1 MTARNNYYL
10 FLIFRRKMKMMKRVW
25 KMMTSK
31 MMNVVKASKNKE

>member
-31 MMNVVKASKNKE
+31 MMNVVKASKK